1 MACKQKNLNEGQ
13 KIKKEAAQ
21 QPLHPE
27 SVEGLDS
34 GLAFIQFIGMQKM
47 RVVRGTFGGVPFVEH
62 FYLHFLGDARDFFRC
77 FFIVVSQFDA
87 VAVGVEKVNRVENAV
102 VGDAEHI
109 HAFAD

>member
-34 GLAFIQFIGMQKM
+34 GLAFIQFIGM
-47 RVVRGTFGGVPFVEH
+47 
-62 FYLHFLGDARDFFRC
+62 
-77 FFIVVSQFDA
+77 
-87 VAVGVEKVNRVENAV
+87 
-102 VGDAEHI
+102 
-109 HAFAD
+109 